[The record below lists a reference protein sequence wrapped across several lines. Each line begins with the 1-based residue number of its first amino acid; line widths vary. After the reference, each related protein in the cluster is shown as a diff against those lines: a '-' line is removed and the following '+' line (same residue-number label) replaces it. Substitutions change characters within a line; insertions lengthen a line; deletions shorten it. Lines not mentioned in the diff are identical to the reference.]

1 MISHQK
7 SFIEDLKTMVAL
19 KVDFYKVWKSKK
31 TAAKHITPMTAAMQ
45 CILALR

>member
-7 SFIEDLKTMVAL
+7 SFNEDLKTMVAL

-31 TAAKHITPMTAAMQ
+31 TAKHITPMIAAMQ

>member
-31 TAAKHITPMTAAMQ
+31 TAKHITPMTAAMQ
-45 CILALR
+45 CTLALR